1 MIRPRKLAHIV
12 LNVRD
17 AQAAKAFYTR
27 ALGLVVAAESKK
39 KDQAFL
45 SFGKEH
51 HDLGLFQR
59 VNGPARD
66 PRQPGLTHIAWQFD
80 SPADLEAVLQRLQEA
95 CIAAETVRKGDALE
109 RLYVRDP
116 DGNQVELYCGAWDAG
131 LEAMLE
137 KAHG

>member
-1 MIRPRKLAHIV
+1 MIEPRKLAHIV

-17 AQAAKAFYTR
+17 VQKAKAFYTR
-27 ALGLVVAAESKK
+27 TLGLVVAAESKK

-59 VNGPARD
+59 VSNPARD
-66 PRQPGLTHIAWQFD
+66 PGQPGLTHIAWQFD
-80 SPADLEAVLQRLQEA
+80 SPADLEAVAGRLKEDGIEA
-95 CIAAETVRKGDALE
+95 EAVRRGARLE
-109 RLYVRDP
+109 RLYLRDP
-116 DGNQVELYCGAWDAG
+116 DGNRVELYCGDWDAG
-131 LEAMLE
+131 LQAMVE

>member
-1 MIRPRKLAHIV
+1 MIQPRKLAHIV

-17 AQAAKAFYTR
+17 VQAAKAFYMR

-39 KDQAFL
+39 QDQAFL

-59 VNGPARD
+59 VTHPARD
-66 PRQPGLTHIAWQFD
+66 ARQPGLTHIAWQFD
-80 SPADLEAVLQRLQEA
+80 SAADLEAVLARLKEA
-95 CIAAETVRKGDALE
+95 GIEPEAVRANGALE
-109 RLYVRDP
+109 RLYLRDP
-116 DGNQVELYCGAWDAG
+116 DGNLVELYHGSWDAG
-131 LEAMLE
+131 VQAMLA

>member
-1 MIRPRKLAHIV
+1 MIQPRRLAHIV

-17 AQAAKAFYTR
+17 VQASKAFYMR

-66 PRQPGLTHIAWQFD
+66 ARQPGLTHIAWQFD
-80 SPADLEAVLQRLQEA
+80 SAADLEAVLRQLQDAGVPAEA
-95 CIAAETVRKGDALE
+95 VRNGGALE
-109 RLYVRDP
+109 RVYLRDP
-116 DGNQVELYCGAWDAG
+116 DGNRVELYCGAWDAG
-131 LEAMLE
+131 LEAMLAQ
-137 KAHG
+137 AHG

>member
-1 MIRPRKLAHIV
+1 MIQPRKLAHIV

-59 VNGPARD
+59 VNNPSRD
-66 PRQPGLTHIAWQFD
+66 PSQPGLTHIAWEFD
-80 SPADLEAVLQRLQEA
+80 GPAELEAVLRRLQEA
-95 CIAAETVRKGDALE
+95 GVAAEVVRKGAALE
-109 RLYVRDP
+109 RLYLRDP
-116 DGNQVELYCGAWDAG
+116 DGNLVELYCGAWDAG
-131 LEAMLE
+131 LQAMLE

>member
-1 MIRPRKLAHIV
+1 MIQPRKLAHIV

-17 AQAAKAFYTR
+17 VQAAKAFYTR
-27 ALGLVVAAESKK
+27 ALGLVVAAESQK

-59 VNGPARD
+59 VTHPSRD
-66 PRQPGLTHIAWQFD
+66 ARQPGLTHIAWQFD
-80 SPADLEAVLQRLQEA
+80 SATDLEAVLARLKEAGVAPEEVRKDTVLQRLYA
-95 CIAAETVRKGDALE
+95 
-109 RLYVRDP
+109 RDP
-116 DGNQVELYCGAWDAG
+116 DGNLVELYSGAWDAG

>member
-17 AQAAKAFYTR
+17 VEASKAFYMQ

-59 VNGPARD
+59 VSGAPRD
-66 PRQPGLTHIAWQFD
+66 ARQPGLTHIAWRFD
-80 SPADLEAVLQRLQEA
+80 SAADLEAVLKRLQEA
-95 CIAAETVRKGDALE
+95 GIPAEAVRRDGALE
-109 RLYVRDP
+109 RLYLRDP
-116 DGNQVELYCGAWDAG
+116 DGHRVELYHGGWDAG
-131 LEAMLE
+131 LEAALAQ
-137 KAHG
+137 AHG

>member
-1 MIRPRKLAHIV
+1 MIEPRKLAHIV

-17 AQAAKAFYTR
+17 VQAAKDFYIR

-59 VNGPARD
+59 VTNPARD
-66 PRQPGLTHIAWQFD
+66 AAQPGLTHIAWQFD
-80 SPADLEAVLQRLQEA
+80 GPAELEAVAGRLKEVG
-95 CIAAETVRKGDALE
+95 IEPETVRRDGMLQ

-116 DGNQVELYCGAWDAG
+116 DGNRVELYCGDWDAG
-131 LEAMLE
+131 LQAMLE